1 MQRLTSRR
9 LELCILLLLCL
20 ALPLYE
26 APKNVAWLAYT
37 VIWSANRART
47 GDFGGTWDLWDTL
60 ISIWIASVFVVAAF
74 AGLHNSEWR
83 GAFDL
88 VRYGGLLWMAKRSG
102 YTPIEMRSVLYVL
115 FASVVIGLIIASNN
129 LLSGKTDA
137 LELNSVGHF
146 NHTSVYI
153 AILLGAAASWFFA
166 DGRAIA
172 ASLTLFLLACLI
184 AAASRGA
191 IGAGIITLVALGAAW
206 WPRSRRPL
214 VLSCAVVAIAIALA
228 LGSHAEVIRKQEENA
243 ARNNVLS
250 NRTAIWRTALAA
262 WRHYPI
268 FGVGVDNYDRINAS
282 EVRSWGEDPSRYFFF
297 SHAHSLYLNTLAE
310 RGIAGAAA
318 VAAVLATWL
327 LFLTRYRPRHD
338 SSADDALFWGCA
350 ASAWLV
356 TVIAGTVN
364 TTLHHEHGIVAALLL
379 GLWLSRLGTRGRSAA
394 VVGAE
399 PLRKTL

>member
-1 MQRLTSRR
+1 MRYLTWRR
-9 LELCILLLLCL
+9 LEVALLIFLCV

-26 APKNVAWLAYT
+26 APKNAAWLAYT
-37 VIWSANRART
+37 IIWSANRARS

-60 ISIWIASVFVVAAF
+60 ISVWIASVFVVAAF
-74 AGLHNSEWR
+74 AGLHGSEWR
-83 GAFDL
+83 GALDL
-88 VRYGGLLWMAKRSG
+88 VRYGGLLWMAKRG
-102 YTPIEMRSVLYVL
+102 RYTSMEMRWVLYAL
-115 FASVVIGLIIASNN
+115 FASVVIGLVVAANN

-146 NHTSVYI
+146 NHTSIYI

-172 ASLTLFLLACLI
+172 AGLTLFLLACLI

-191 IGAGIITLVALGAAW
+191 IGAGMITLLALGIAW

-214 VLSCAVVAIAIALA
+214 ALSCAVIVIAVALA
-228 LGSHAEVIRKQEENA
+228 LGTHAEVIRKQEENA

-250 NRTAIWRTALAA
+250 NRGAIWGTALAA
-262 WRHYPI
+262 WRHYPV
-268 FGVGVDNYDRINAS
+268 FGVGVDNYNRINAS

-318 VAAVLATWL
+318 LAAVLATWL
-327 LFLTRYRPRHD
+327 FFLVRYRPRRD
-338 SSADDALFWGCA
+338 SSPDDALFWGCA

-356 TVIAGTVN
+356 TVIGGTVN
-364 TTLHHEHGIVAALLL
+364 TTLHHEHGILAALFL
-379 GLWLSRLGTRGRSAA
+379 GLWLARLGDSAA
-394 VVGAE
+394 VIGAQ
-399 PLRKTL
+399 PLRKPL